1 MADVKPHNYDTLL
14 SPIITEKSTL
24 VAEENKVIFKV
35 RNDATKPEIKEA
47 VETLF
52 KVDVTKVNTI
62 MVKGKTKRFRG
73 MLGRRSDYKKAIVTL
88 KDGQS
93 VDITTGL

>member
-62 MVKGKTKRFRG
+62 LVKGKTKRFRG

>member
-1 MADVKPHNYDTLL
+1 MADVKAHHYDSLL
-14 SPIITEKSTL
+14 QPVITEKSTL
-24 VAEENKVIFKV
+24 LSEENKIVFEVPLTANKADV
-35 RNDATKPEIKEA
+35 KEA
-47 VETLF
+47 VEALF

-62 MVKGKTKRFRG
+62 KVKGKTKRFRG
-73 MLGRRSDYKKAIVTL
+73 KLGQRSDYKKAIVTL

>member
-24 VAEENKVIFKV
+24 VAEENKIVFQV
-35 RNDATKPEIKEA
+35 PLSATKPDIKEA
-47 VETLF
+47 VETLS
-52 KVDVTKVNTI
+52 KGEVTKVNTI
-62 MVKGKTKRFRG
+62 VVKGKTKRFRG
-73 MLGRRSDYKKAIVTL
+73 RLGRRNDFKKAIVTL
-88 KDGQS
+88 ADGQS